1 MSTLSIDTVLAKV
14 RSYILVTGRF
24 QLLRRA
30 LWSFLA
36 LDVLVTIIYIFIA
49 SGPSQETRVWFEV
62 GVPANVLMIN
72 TFSDEEVTDVAITL
86 DNKFLFEQTR
96 LPAKTSGFPID
107 SYFRAQDGT
116 RPPDNYR
123 PKEVVLE
130 IKGERRTI
138 DLR

>member
-1 MSTLSIDTVLAKV
+1 MSTFSIDAVLTRV
-14 RSYILVTGRF
+14 RSYILVNGRF

-36 LDVLVTIIYIFIA
+36 IDVLVTVFYIFVA
-49 SGPSQETRVWFEV
+49 SGPSREARVWFEV

-72 TFSDEEVTDVAITL
+72 TFSEEDITDVAITL
-86 DNKFLFEQTR
+86 DNKFMFEQTT

-107 SYFRAQDGT
+107 SYFRAKDGT

-123 PKEVVLE
+123 PKEVLLE
-130 IKGERRTI
+130 IEGERRTF